1 MSELC
6 ATIQNVHN
14 RLTTESG
21 VTFMENTIG
30 ETLVELRGDRTQEE
44 VAKAI
49 GVTKSAISMYENNER
64 IPRDEI
70 KRKMAAYF
78 NVSVERIF
86 FAERVHL

>member
-1 MSELC
+1 MK
-6 ATIQNVHN
+6 
-14 RLTTESG
+14 
-21 VTFMENTIG
+21 NTIG

-78 NVSVERIF
+78 NVSVEGIF